1 MNNRII
7 LSIAIA
13 CLLTAAACNDN
24 TADKPRTDAFSEKP
38 LTREDSLDKEV
49 MDGHD
54 TAMGKMNRVRRYLV
68 QIKKEQDSL
77 AKLPAK
83 QQNAQY
89 QQMLTGL
96 EKDLNAAEQ
105 GMNNWMEAYN
115 VDSAKD
121 NKELRIKYLE
131 SEKEKVNSLKKLVL
145 ESVQRA
151 DSLLKK
157 P

>member
-7 LSIAIA
+7 LSITIA
-13 CLLTAAACNDN
+13 CFLTAACNDN
-24 TADKPRTDAFSEKP
+24 TSDKPRTDAFSEKP
-38 LTREDSLDKEV
+38 VSKQDSLEKDV

-54 TAMGKMNRVRRYLV
+54 VAMAKMSRIRKYLA
-68 QIKKEQDSL
+68 QISLQRDSIS
-77 AKLPAK
+77 KLPVI
-83 QQNAQY
+83 QQNKTY
-89 QQMLTGL
+89 QQALTDL
-96 EKDLNAAEQ
+96 DKDLQKADSSMNA
-105 GMNNWMEAYN
+105 WMEAY
-115 VDSAKD
+115 VIDSAKD

-131 SEKEKVNSLKKLVL
+131 SEKEKVDAVKKLVL